1 MYWWIPFGVAVI
13 IDLFVVCV
21 LVTIGY
27 HLGVEYK
34 RKTREKNTSPQICV
48 CQMTDDNYEEWL
60 EQRLELVRRK
70 KMLELKSEIEAYNK
84 LHNYRDA
91 DGNPLDTIDG

>member
-1 MYWWIPFGVAVI
+1 
-13 IDLFVVCV
+13 
-21 LVTIGY
+21 
-27 HLGVEYK
+27 
-34 RKTREKNTSPQICV
+34 
-48 CQMTDDNYEEWL
+48 MTDDNYEEWL